1 MGSGISQMA
10 ESLFAY
16 GSDCVI
22 AVDDARLNGIQDE
35 IEANVLVRLI
45 RKYKPEVVLCAATTK
60 GRALIPRVAVKAD
73 CGLTADCTGLS
84 IDPENGDLLQTRPA
98 FDGNIM
104 ATIRTPNTGPR
115 WLRCA
120 PGL

>member
-1 MGSGISQMA
+1 MQEEPGLDCSYGFRHQSNGRIS
-10 ESLFAY
+10 FAY

-60 GRALIPRVAVKAD
+60 E
-73 CGLTADCTGLS
+73 GL
-84 IDPENGDLLQTRPA
+84 
-98 FDGNIM
+98 
-104 ATIRTPNTGPR
+104 
-115 WLRCA
+115 
-120 PGL
+120 